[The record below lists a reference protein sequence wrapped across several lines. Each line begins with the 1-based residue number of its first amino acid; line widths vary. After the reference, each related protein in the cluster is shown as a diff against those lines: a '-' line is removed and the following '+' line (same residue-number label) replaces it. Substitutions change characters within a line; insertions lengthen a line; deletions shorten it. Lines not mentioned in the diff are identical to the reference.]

1 MTALKDEA
9 FLRKV
14 AEQAVEIHNKQITEK
29 PELKILR
36 RQLAETEEM
45 LNNITMA
52 ICKGIFNEYTQ
63 NKMSE
68 LTLLKTQLVAKIADE
83 EANNIKPLQVEI
95 LMEFF
100 HKSVLAIGCAED
112 PTNLDKRKKLF
123 DALIKEIIFDGEK
136 YLIVLKTSNMPNNPT
151 TDEQKEKS
159 RAECD
164 ELRTRFET
172 LRFGEP
178 TVNYP
183 NTVISTRNCITF
195 LIKIN

>member
-1 MTALKDEA
+1 M
-9 FLRKV
+9 
-14 AEQAVEIHNKQITEK
+14 EIHNKQISEK

-45 LNNITMA
+45 LNNITVA

-83 EANNIKPLQVEI
+83 EANNIKPLQVEM

-100 HKSVLAIGCAED
+100 HKSVLAIECAED
-112 PTNLDKRKKLF
+112 LPNLDKRKKLF

-136 YLIVLKTSNMPNNPT
+136 YLIVLKTSNMPDYPT

-172 LRFGEP
+172 LRFGD
-178 TVNYP
+178 TQVNKMNKVY
-183 NTVISTRNCITF
+183 IIRNALVF
-195 LIKIN
+195 MMQLD

>member
-1 MTALKDEA
+1 MAC
-9 FLRKV
+9 
-14 AEQAVEIHNKQITEK
+14 QIPPTS
-29 PELKILR
+29 R
-36 RQLAETEEM
+36 RLVREYPKTPM

-63 NKMSE
+63 SKMSE
-68 LTLLKTQLVAKIADE
+68 LTLLKTQLVTKIADE
-83 EANNIKPLQVEI
+83 EANNIKPLQVEM
-95 LMEFF
+95 LMDFF
-100 HKSVLAIGCAED
+100 HKSVLAIECAED

-136 YLIVLKTSNMPNNPT
+136 YLIVLKTSNMPNYPT

-172 LRFGEP
+172 LRFGDP
-178 TVNYP
+178 YGNRTHVTTV
-183 NTVISTRNCITF
+183 
-195 LIKIN
+195 KG

>member
-1 MTALKDEA
+1 
-9 FLRKV
+9 
-14 AEQAVEIHNKQITEK
+14 
-29 PELKILR
+29 
-36 RQLAETEEM
+36 
-45 LNNITMA
+45 MA

-83 EANNIKPLQVEI
+83 EANNIKSLQVEM

-100 HKSVLAIGCAED
+100 HKSVLAIECAED

-172 LRFGEP
+172 LRFGDP
-178 TVNYP
+178 DGNRTHDTTVKGWCLNRLTTGPFKLVYFI
-183 NTVISTRNCITF
+183 TVLWVCQAYEREFSRGIDFWR
-195 LIKIN
+195 